1 MFALLIEFTKAFLK
15 RLYDFQLKESP
26 DLRLAPPHFLG
37 RPKRGSLPK
46 LRYPQFYR
54 HSSTP
59 IEGRRKTTEENER
72 AAEDE
77 AIGDSSSPD
86 EWSAS
91 GALLPKSEDD

>member
-15 RLYDFQLKESP
+15 RLYDYQLKESP
-26 DLRLAPPHFLG
+26 DQRLAPPHFLG
-37 RPKRGSLPK
+37 RPKL
-46 LRYPQFYR
+46 PQFYR

-59 IEGRRKTTEENER
+59 IAIEGRRKTTEENER